1 MFFLKLTSCK
11 CKKLKVVR
19 IRPTEREIFATAIT
33 RIIELVTLGSS
44 PSVVKANTGIKTRAL
59 GGLRHITPRLRN
71 GVMRRR
77 VNQPIVPMHASTNV
91 PLFPLIT
98 IFFALVIRSQEI
110 Q

>member
-33 RIIELVTLGSS
+33 RIIELVTLDSS

-59 GGLRHITPRLRN
+59 GRLA
-71 GVMRRR
+71 
-77 VNQPIVPMHASTNV
+77 PHHAPFT
-91 PLFPLIT
+91 
-98 IFFALVIRSQEI
+98 
-110 Q
+110 